1 MPRPDSGSTATG
13 RGALGP
19 VRVGLVHRDA
29 HMRARLTAAFP
40 AGEFEVRTLSG
51 IRELLTDLDG
61 AALDVIL
68 VEIDQALADSR
79 FFEVGTRGGTVI
91 PIVAIAG
98 TDDAARLGECLA
110 YGADDVLVAPAVI
123 EVLPAKLRALLRLAR
138 NAHTASR
145 RRHSASGAI
154 GERGT
159 PALLK
164 HCEDQRLTGRLTV
177 KTAQTTWWVD
187 FLGGS
192 VLDVG
197 GSEPASSLEGLLAVE
212 RGTFVIEQAPLV
224 PLGETRLRS
233 VEVAPE
239 PQPAEP
245 LLPEGRTSQVV
256 VAPHLPP
263 YRVETECA
271 NRPHFTV
278 TTTVW
283 RGQEILRRV
292 RTSWQHALSRADD
305 VPRAVSQVEELHER
319 TRRSLTD
326 LVARPSPASTPA
338 PDAIDGMLLTW
349 AMHFIVE
356 QAWGHLGTTIT
367 GTLLRRTHQ
376 SLLAA
381 YPVLVRFQV
390 GDLARVEL
398 DATASPRLPM
408 EAVASVAEWIAAFL
422 AAGRHVVSDVG
433 RVNVRQTT
441 ALMAHALES
450 VGFYAAYDRAV
461 ARSAPPR
468 DTESDVATRSKSS
481 R

>member
-1 MPRPDSGSTATG
+1 MPRPDSGSPAPG

-29 HMRARLTAAFP
+29 HLRARLTAAFP

-51 IRELLTDLDG
+51 IRELLADLDA

-91 PIVAIAG
+91 PVVAIAG
-98 TDDAARLGECLA
+98 VDDAALIGECLA
-110 YGADDVLVAPAVI
+110 YGADDVLVAPAVV
-123 EVLPAKLRALLRLAR
+123 EVLPAKLRALLRLTR

-145 RRHSASGAI
+145 RPHFTSGAI
-154 GERGT
+154 GELGT
-159 PALLK
+159 PPVLK

-197 GSEPASSLEGLLAVE
+197 GSEPAPSLEGLLAVA

-224 PLGETRLRS
+224 PLGDARLPC
-233 VEVAPE
+233 VEVVPE
-239 PQPAEP
+239 IPPADA

-256 VAPHLPP
+256 VAQHLPP
-263 YRVETECA
+263 YRVETACA

-283 RGQEILRRV
+283 RGQEIVRRV

-305 VPRAVSQVEELHER
+305 VPRATSQTEEQHER
-319 TRRSLTD
+319 TRRSLMD
-326 LVARPSPASTPA
+326 LVARPAPAGTPA
-338 PDAIDGMLLTW
+338 PHSIDGMLLTW

-376 SLLAA
+376 SLLAGHPA
-381 YPVLVRFQV
+381 LVRFRV
-390 GDLARVEL
+390 GDPARVEL
-398 DATASPRLPM
+398 DAAASSRLPL
-408 EAVASVAEWIAAFL
+408 EAVASVAEWTAAFL
-422 AAGRHVVSDVG
+422 SAGRQVVSDVG
-433 RVNVRQTT
+433 RVNVRQAT

-461 ARSAPPR
+461 ERSGPPR
-468 DTESDVATRSKSS
+468 DTVSEVATRSKSS